1 MDETPPESRPV
12 VVKPDRN
19 RNAALADQAL
29 PELQAALGPNGC
41 LSGEALT
48 GIGPLSDSS
57 GHAPDGLPLALLRPA
72 SVEDVAQALKICH
85 CYKLPVV
92 PQGGLTGLSGG
103 ANAGRREVA
112 LSMARF
118 AGIESIDPVS
128 ATMTVRAGTVLET
141 AQRAAEEAGFVL
153 PIDLGARGTCQIGG
167 VISTNAGGCRVV
179 RYGTTRDNLLGLE
192 AVTAQGQI
200 LSHLSRV
207 TKDNTGYDLRH
218 LFCGAEGTLGVV
230 TRAVLRLWPRPAQ
243 RETALCAIDGFDQ
256 VVALLKRARKCLVL
270 QAFEVMWR
278 DHFVMSGGGSLFA
291 DPPPLAVLIEA
302 EGDGLSAILEDAFAS
317 GEVTDALIA
326 QSEADAQAFWAVRES
341 RNPSQSLHDVLNL
354 DVSLPISTMAGF
366 VDDCGAAIR
375 GLDPAADV
383 YFFGHLGDG
392 NLHVMARMPTLG
404 AEGKAALQSFAYPL
418 VRDREGSISAEHGIG
433 TIKRDWL
440 GLSRSEFEI
449 AAMRG
454 LKAAFDPQGLMNPG
468 KLLPE
473 AFSL

>member
-1 MDETPPESRPV
+1 MTTTP
-12 VVKPDRN
+12 
-19 RNAALADQAL
+19 ADQAL
-29 PELQAALGPNGC
+29 TELQAALGPKGC
-41 LSGEALT
+41 LSREALT
-48 GIGPLSDSS
+48 GIGQISDAS
-57 GHAPDGLPLALLRPA
+57 GHATDGAPLALLRPA
-72 SVEDVAQALKICH
+72 SVGEVSQALEICH
-85 CYKLPVV
+85 RHQLPVV

-103 ANAGRREVA
+103 ANVGSGQVA

-118 AGIESIDPVS
+118 AGIEQIDTTA

-153 PIDLGARGTCQIGG
+153 PIDLGARGSCQIGG
-167 VISTNAGGCRVV
+167 VISTNAGGCRVI

-192 AVTAQGQI
+192 AVTAQGEV

-230 TRAVLRLWPRPAQ
+230 TRAVLRLWPRPA
-243 RETALCAIDGFDQ
+243 RGETALCALDRFDQ
-256 VVALLKRARKCLVL
+256 VVALLQRARKGLVL

-278 DHFVMSGGGSLFA
+278 DHFMMSGGGNLFA
-291 DPPPLAVLIEA
+291 DAPPLAVLIEA
-302 EGDGLSAILEDAFAS
+302 EGDGLPALLETAFEA

-326 QSEADAQAFWAVRES
+326 QSEADAQAFWAVRET
-341 RNPSQSLHDVLNL
+341 RNARDSLHDVLNL
-354 DVSLPISTMAGF
+354 DVSLPISAMAGF
-366 VDDCGAAIR
+366 VEECGAAIR
-375 GLDPAADV
+375 ALDPTADV

-392 NLHVMARMPTLG
+392 NLHVMARMPALG
-404 AEGKAALQSFAYPL
+404 AEGETALQAAAYPL

-454 LKAAFDPQGLMNPG
+454 LKTVFDPQGQMNPG
-468 KLLPE
+468 KLLPNP
-473 AFSL
+473 